1 MSETRNAD
9 DGRLA
14 TREIE
19 GSVDA
24 GDDVVPVVV
33 EAVAEASGRSLDD
46 LPPLQ
51 SVMDGDALNSL
62 FASGA
67 TASNRPALVE
77 FEYADCR
84 VRYRSD
90 GRVTVRQPDR

>member
-1 MSETRNAD
+1 MSESRNAD
-9 DGRLA
+9 NGRLA

-19 GSVDA
+19 RSVDA

-33 EAVAEASGRSLDD
+33 EAVAEVSGRSLDD

-51 SVMDGDALNSL
+51 AVMDGDALNSL
-62 FASGA
+62 FAPGA
-67 TASNRPALVE
+67 PTSNRPALVE
-77 FEYADCR
+77 FEYADCQ

-90 GRVTVRQPDR
+90 GRVTVRRPDR